1 MAMSNTGKVNP
12 FSKDK
17 RMENT
22 RKTMKRKEKKMLS
35 VYADNGYLP
44 TPRSVIILSLE

>member
-1 MAMSNTGKVNP
+1 MAMSNTGKGNP

-22 RKTMKRKEKKMLS
+22 RKVMKRKKKVLS

-44 TPRSVIILSLE
+44 TPRSVIIPSLE